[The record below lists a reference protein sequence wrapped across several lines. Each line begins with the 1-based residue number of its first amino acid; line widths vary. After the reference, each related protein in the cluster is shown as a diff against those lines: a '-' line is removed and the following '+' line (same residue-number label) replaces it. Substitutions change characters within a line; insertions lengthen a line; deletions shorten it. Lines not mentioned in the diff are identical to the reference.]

1 MGTAAVTKRDLSW
14 SREGALETVSA
25 MRSSDD
31 GAKVDFDLAE
41 ECIRLEALLLVS
53 WFPFFE
59 QCWSRRWYWHVA
71 VGDPRLV
78 SANERFIKGV
88 EQEIRDNIALIPMLI
103 LYSACLVEVYSTMM
117 EAARMGELV
126 TSEFATEGAT
136 TQLRS
141 KRMFHTI
148 VVMRDSNTRS
158 KLGKFVTNGG
168 ISPE

>member
-31 GAKVDFDLAE
+31 GANVDFDLAE
-41 ECIRLEALLLVS
+41 ECILLEAFLLAS

-59 QCWSRRWYWHVA
+59 PCWSRRWYWQLA

-78 SANERFIKGV
+78 SANERFIKG
-88 EQEIRDNIALIPMLI
+88 EDQEIRDNIALTL
-103 LYSACLVEVYSTMM
+103 LVLLRYTPVM
-117 EAARMGELV
+117 EAAKMGELV

-141 KRMFHTI
+141 K
-148 VVMRDSNTRS
+148 
-158 KLGKFVTNGG
+158 
-168 ISPE
+168 